1 MQEADAQHDRRL
13 QPASHAYV
21 NDSGIT
27 MRLFLTPRQ
36 RCEGDAMFVLLW
48 HDEDSEAS
56 LSVVREQNWSGTA
69 SWLQGNNECDCYVPI

>member
-1 MQEADAQHDRRL
+1 MQEADAQHDRLL
-13 QPASHAYV
+13 QPAPHAHV
-21 NDSGIT
+21 KDGEIA

-56 LSVVREQNWSGTA
+56 LSVVKEQN
-69 SWLQGNNECDCYVPI
+69 